1 MPADIPVEEPSG
13 RVNEPAG
20 PHAWARLGGW
30 EILLVG
36 SIVVPCAHLLVDD
49 TPPPLKALCV
59 TLLLSILVA
68 YALIGRKATLRQDV
82 RLATVYVALL
92 VVLFAVPSAIA
103 DISTFALFGI
113 CPQIFMALPVRRAL
127 VALVLLAIPKIATMW
142 SDASDLEGVF
152 SILTLLTT
160 VIVFSAVFGVWGDR
174 IVRQSIERA
183 DLIRRLEAS
192 HAEVARLSAER
203 GALAERERL
212 AQEIHDTLAQG
223 FTSIIMLLQAA
234 EAQPDPRRHLGL
246 AVQTAKENL
255 AEARALIAALGPA
268 PLDGSTLDDAL
279 RRVTDR
285 LGEDLGL
292 QTVFET
298 RGDGYALPPSY
309 EVVLIRAAQEGLNN
323 VRKHAAASRVKVT
336 LEYGPLEVALRVRD
350 NGRGF
355 GFPPRSLAEHADD
368 ASAGYGLQAMRARV
382 EQVRGSITV
391 GDVPA
396 GGANEGA
403 DYGADKGVGD
413 GAEEWAGGGE
423 LVVRLPLPGQSPVAA
438 EPVRDSLP
446 VETG

>member
-1 MPADIPVEEPSG
+1 M
-13 RVNEPAG
+13 NELAG
-20 PHAWARLGGW
+20 PHAWTRLGGW

-36 SIVVPCAHLLVDD
+36 SIVVPCAHLLIDG
-49 TPPPLKALCV
+49 TPAPLKALCV

-92 VVLFAVPSAIA
+92 VALFAVPSLTA

-113 CPQIFMALPVRRAL
+113 CPQIFIALPVRRAM
-127 VALVLLAIPKIATMW
+127 VALVLLVIPKLAALW
-142 SDASDLEGVF
+142 SDASDIDGVF
-152 SILTLLTT
+152 AILTLLTT
-160 VIVFSAVFGVWGDR
+160 VVVFSAVFGVWGDR

-212 AQEIHDTLAQG
+212 AGEIHDTLAQG

-268 PLDGSTLDDAL
+268 PLDGSTLHDAL

-285 LGEDLGL
+285 IGEELGVRTD
-292 QTVFET
+292 FET

-323 VRKHAAASRVKVT
+323 VRKHAAATRVRVT
-336 LEYGPLEVALRVRD
+336 LEYGPLEVTLRVRD
-350 NGRGF
+350 DGRGF
-355 GFPPRSLAEHADD
+355 GFPPRGLAEHAGD

-382 EQVRGSITV
+382 EQVRGSITI

-396 GGANEGA
+396 GDGTGEGA
-403 DYGADKGVGD
+403 GGA
-413 GAEEWAGGGE
+413 E
-423 LVVRLPLPGQSPVAA
+423 LVVRLPLPDPSAGTA
-438 EPVRDSLP
+438 EPMPDPLPVRDPLPARAPLPPRDPLP
-446 VETG
+446 VETP